1 MVGALE
7 LLQQNLKIKIFSRQ
21 EYWSGLPCPSP
32 GTIPN
37 AEIELRSALQAD
49 SIPAELPGKSILYL
63 MVSKFTEIWD
73 MHDIVLLFPHTF
85 KLIVLPKGFPYQS
98 VNTRA
103 SLVAMMVEN
112 LLAKRETW
120 ICSLGWADPLK
131 KGMAT
136 HFSILAWRIPWT
148 EEPVGLQCMGL
159 QRVGHNWVLN
169 THSE

>member
-63 MVSKFTEIWD
+63 MVSKFTEI
-73 MHDIVLLFPHTF
+73 
-85 KLIVLPKGFPYQS
+85 
-98 VNTRA
+98 
-103 SLVAMMVEN
+103 
-112 LLAKRETW
+112 
-120 ICSLGWADPLK
+120 
-131 KGMAT
+131 
-136 HFSILAWRIPWT
+136 
-148 EEPVGLQCMGL
+148 
-159 QRVGHNWVLN
+159 
-169 THSE
+169 